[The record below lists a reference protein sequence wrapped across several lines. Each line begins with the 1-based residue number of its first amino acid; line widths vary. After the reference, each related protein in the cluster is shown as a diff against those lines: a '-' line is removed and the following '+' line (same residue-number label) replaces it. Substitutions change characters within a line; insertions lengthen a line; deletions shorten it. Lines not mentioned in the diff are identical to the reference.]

1 MTGASS
7 CPCCGARESSVFHQ
21 LSGVPAH
28 SVRLL
33 SSAEAARAVPR
44 GDLRLELCGACGFIT
59 NTAFDPKLID
69 YSPGY
74 EGTQAHSPAF
84 NRFHRQ
90 LAARLIDQ
98 YDLHGK
104 DIVEIGCGQG
114 EFLGLLCAMGPNRGV
129 GFDPSYRGAEGG
141 SADSG
146 VRIIKDVFSDAHP
159 AHRADFYCCKMTLE
173 HLPKVRPFMD
183 TLSRAAAGSQAPVFI
198 QVPEVSR
205 ILRDGAFW
213 DLYYEHCSYFDAGSL
228 AALLEGS
235 GFTVLGHRHAYDG
248 QYLMVEARAGAPKD
262 EPGAP
267 IKPATVADVD
277 RFRRAFPERA
287 AAWRSALR
295 AQHGKGRRTVLWGAG
310 SKAVAFLATL
320 GLEDEI
326 AFTVDVNP
334 LKQGT
339 YLAGTG
345 HAIAAPERLQT
356 EKPDWIIVMNP
367 VYEGEIQN
375 QLKALGVA
383 VPLVCVDSG
392 PGDMAGDMAGDR
404 T

>member
-7 CPCCGARESSVFHQ
+7 CPCCGARELSVFHQ

-44 GDLRLELCGACGFIT
+44 GDLRLELCAACGFIT
-59 NTAFDPKLID
+59 NTAFDPTLID

-74 EGTQAHSPAF
+74 EGTQAHSSAF

-90 LAARLIDQ
+90 LARRLINA

-129 GFDPSYRGAEGG
+129 GFDPSYRGADGG
-141 SADSG
+141 STNPG
-146 VRIIKDVFSDAHP
+146 VTIVKEAFSDAHP

-173 HLPKVRPFMD
+173 HLPKVRPFMA
-183 TLSRAAAGSQAPVFI
+183 TLSRAAAGSQARVFI
-198 QVPEVSR
+198 QVPEVGR
-205 ILRDGAFW
+205 ILREVAFW
-213 DLYYEHCSYFDAGSL
+213 DLYFEHCSYFDAGSL
-228 AALLEGS
+228 AVLLEGA
-235 GFTVLGHRHAYDG
+235 GFTVLDHRHAYDG
-248 QYLMVEARAGAPKD
+248 QYLMMEARAGAPKD
-262 EPGAP
+262 EPGGK
-267 IKPATVADVD
+267 IKPATVGADVE
-277 RFRRAFPERA
+277 RFRRAFPGRA

-295 AQHGKGRRTVLWGAG
+295 AQHAKGRRTVLWGAG
-310 SKAVAFLATL
+310 SKAVAFLTTL
-320 GLEDEI
+320 GVEDEI
-326 AFTVDVNP
+326 AFAVDVNP

-345 HAIAAPERLQT
+345 HAISAPERLQT
-356 EKPDWIIVMNP
+356 EKPDWVIVMNP
-367 VYEGEIQN
+367 VYEAEVGN
-375 QLKALGVA
+375 QLDALGVA
-383 VPLVCVDSG
+383 VPLVSADSG
-392 PGDMAGDMAGDR
+392 PGDMA
-404 T
+404 